1 MSKHYQYNLA
11 NYIRKEN
18 FGGIFLESGYVR
30 VADKSEIPIGKT
42 KKVAAQGKEILV
54 ANVNGSFFAIGNI
67 CTHSDGHLSQGTL
80 EGNIITC
87 PKHKARWK
95 GTLSLVQST
104 RHVGRE
110 HYHLSKAQGTLE
122 GNIIT
127 CPKHKSKFDVTT
139 GKVVSPPKMGL
150 FRPKIQDEQTYVVKT
165 ENDDILI
172 KI

>member
-1 MSKHYQYNLA
+1 M
-11 NYIRKEN
+11 
-18 FGGIFLESGYVR
+18 ESGYVR

-42 KKVAAQGKEILV
+42 KKVVVQGKEILV
-54 ANVNGSFFAIGNI
+54 ANVNGSFYAIGNV
-67 CTHSDGHLSQGTL
+67 CTHSGGDLSQGAL
-80 EGNIITC
+80 D
-87 PKHKARWK
+87 
-95 GTLSLVQST
+95 
-104 RHVGRE
+104 
-110 HYHLSKAQGTLE
+110 

-150 FRPKIQDEQTYVVKT
+150 FHPKIQNELSYVVKI